1 LGERNAELSS
11 NRQYEYGSRGV
22 EITMKKHPLMFTL
35 LGVSFIAKAEQ
46 LEADKY
52 YQQAIVL
59 YEQGKQTAFPLL
71 KKAAAAGN
79 TDAMCLLGDA
89 NSSGFLRTAESERWY
104 KMALEK
110 EAPCGYVSL
119 LENNAFSKITN
130 GNPDKNLEEQ
140 FIIKATP
147 KAVAND
153 VKAIKM
159 LSYYYGTR
167 GNTEKEQYW
176 AEKAAELGDADMM
189 RTIAGMIRDGDW
201 GWYILPSSK
210 EKAVKEWMLKSA
222 EHGNPRA
229 IDKVAGYAFDSQD
242 YEGALKWFE
251 KGREIGNINSIINL
265 AHNYLGQKIL
275 DDDVLVPE
283 KYRNKALGYACY
295 YSVLQQISTGHTY
308 YEFIHREFGQMLK
321 DKLVSEEDI
330 KKGQQIAE
338 EWMKTHQVRDWSV
351 EFGVL

>member
-1 LGERNAELSS
+1 
-11 NRQYEYGSRGV
+11 
-22 EITMKKHPLMFTL
+22 MKKYQLMFTL
-35 LGVSFIAKAEQ
+35 LCVSFITQAEQ

-52 YQQAIVL
+52 YQQAIIL
-59 YEQGKQTAFPLL
+59 YEQGKQSAFPLL
-71 KKAAAAGN
+71 KKAAAAGS
-79 TDAMCLLGDA
+79 TDAMCLLGEA
-89 NSSGFLRTAESERWY
+89 NSPSAFAMSNESRKWY
-104 KMALEK
+104 EEAVKK
-110 EAPCGYVSL
+110 DAPCGYIMLMETNSISEYINGKPSEKYEKEF
-119 LENNAFSKITN
+119 LEKIIPRAKN
-130 GNPDKNLEEQ
+130 GDL
-140 FIIKATP
+140 
-147 KAVAND
+147 
-153 VKAIKM
+153 KAIKA
-159 LSYYYGTR
+159 LGIYFLK
-167 GNTEKEQYW
+167 NKEDGKAKIWY
-176 AEKAAELGDADMM
+176 EKAAEIGDAEAMD
-189 RTIAGMIRDGDW
+189 TISGMIEDGYW

-229 IDKVAGYAFDSQD
+229 IDQVAGYAFDSQD
-242 YEGALKWFE
+242 YESALKWFE

-295 YSVLQQISTGHTY
+295 YSVLQQISAGHTY

-321 DKLVSEEDI
+321 DKLVSEDDI

>member
-1 LGERNAELSS
+1 
-11 NRQYEYGSRGV
+11 
-22 EITMKKHPLMFTL
+22 MFTL
-35 LGVSFIAKAEQ
+35 LCVSFIAQAKQ
-46 LEADKY
+46 LEGDKY
-52 YQQAIVL
+52 YRQAIIL
-59 YEQGKQTAFPLL
+59 YEQGKQSAFPLL
-71 KKAAAAGN
+71 EKAANSGN

-140 FIIKATP
+140 FIIKTTP
-147 KAVAND
+147 KAENKD
-153 VKAIKM
+153 IKAIKM

-167 GNTEKEQYW
+167 ENSEKEQYW
-176 AEKAAELGDADMM
+176 AEKAAELGDAAMM
-189 RTIAGMIRDGDW
+189 KTIAGMIKGGYW

-229 IDKVAGYAFDSQD
+229 IDKVAGYALDSQD

-251 KGREIGNINSIINL
+251 KGRELGNANSIMNL
-265 AHNYLGQKIL
+265 ADQYLGIKVIEQVI
-275 DDDVLVPE
+275 LVPE
-283 KYRNKALGYACY
+283 KYRNKVLGYSCY
-295 YSVLQQISTGHTY
+295 YSIVQQMSPTHQY
-308 YEFIHREFGQMLK
+308 YVMAKEEIDELLK
-321 DKLVSEEDI
+321 NKSLTEDDI
-330 KKGQQIAE
+330 KKGQQIAK